1 MRRSV
6 MPRSHVVCHSLRLK
20 PWPPPRPMVGEYKA
34 KVKKLRKAAHLWPP
48 FPAWTLFLPA
58 AMIAVVIVMIAVTRV
73 PPPIATVA
81 IDIAVFVAQLTSFAL
96 GAAIISLALIAPQ
109 LPPVVIYFALVAAY
123 VTIILA
129 PVTIIA
135 IVAPFLRARG
145 EGGTAQHAHRQY
157 SHQNLFH
164 VPLLLRAFL
173 ACTYKPESARQLR

>member
-34 KVKKLRKAAHLWPP
+34 KVKKLKKAAHLWPP

-73 PPPIATVA
+73 PPPIATV
-81 IDIAVFVAQLTSFAL
+81 
-96 GAAIISLALIAPQ
+96 
-109 LPPVVIYFALVAAY
+109 
-123 VTIILA
+123 TIVLA

-145 EGGTAQHAHRQY
+145 EGGTAQHAHCQY
-157 SHQNLFH
+157 SHKNLLH
-164 VPLLLRAFL
+164 VPLLLRASI
-173 ACTYKPESARQLR
+173 ACTYKPGWAHQLR